1 MITAASPEEAVS
13 APLPRRPATATAA
26 VLAAPFVLA
35 AIAVN
40 RWFETGRFIAAG
52 DIAPFI
58 RTGFERDLFELWN
71 HRVSG
76 SGSATTVVGH
86 AFEVALLVVTDA
98 AGVPA
103 TTAQRLQYG
112 FVVALAVAGAMYLA
126 GAVTRAPVAVAAA
139 GVFAVFNPLSTS
151 LLPNP
156 LPLVAVGTAGF
167 LGGLVLR
174 AAVDR
179 RPPAV
184 AAAIAL
190 LPASYLALNP
200 PLLALLPLWVLAMA
214 VPAYGIGGGAGV
226 ARSARY
232 LAVSAPV
239 AVVVNLWWAVPTG
252 LTLLG
257 TDGGV
262 DSVAVTDVSAWAWTH
277 ARASVANVMTLTATW
292 IWGSADYAPWSERL
306 DRPSL
311 AWSRYAL
318 PALAL
323 AAPVV
328 VGGRERRAAASLL
341 PVGLAAILVMKG
353 LHEPLADL
361 NRALYDV
368 VPASWLFREPVPKIG
383 VALVLVYAV
392 LAGLAIAAVEAMVRR
407 RRGPGWA
414 AGAAAACVAA
424 PLLAALPLLDG
435 SVIPG
440 ARGLLP
446 GAHVRVPEGWHR
458 LADAVNRDRAV
469 DKVLVLPLGEYYQMP
484 TKWGFYGTDTTPSQ
498 LLTVPVIQRHAGAY
512 FGAPQAFEDAV
523 TRTEEALL
531 DGDVESARRLLQ
543 DLSATHVVLR
553 DDLDRDFPG
562 VVIADPDRLS
572 QALES
577 MATSSADFGVARL
590 FSVATP
596 MRVSLDAPTGDVP
609 LSWRSNGPGEYV
621 VRLPGPTTATLILRE
636 GFSPN
641 WALTGADARHR
652 RALGYAN
659 GWQVTTTEDKVVR
672 LVYRPS
678 QLASL
683 AGLVSLLGATAL
695 GVTLVMRAWT
705 RRGRWSGARTAGP
718 RRNRWRAPRRPRASV
733 KRDRPS
739 VPAGG

>member
-1 MITAASPEEAVS
+1 MITAAAAEEAAAAS
-13 APLPRRPATATAA
+13 PPRRPAAATAA
-26 VLAAPFVLA
+26 VLAVPFVLA

-86 AFEVALLVVTDA
+86 TFEVALLAVTDA
-98 AGVPA
+98 VGIPA
-103 TTAQRLQYG
+103 TVAQRLQYG
-112 FVVALAVAGAMYLA
+112 LVVALAVAGAMYLA
-126 GAVTRAPVAVAAA
+126 RAVTRAPVAVAAA

-167 LGGLVLR
+167 LGGLVIR
-174 AAVDR
+174 AAAGR

-184 AAAIAL
+184 AVAVAL

-200 PLLALLPLWVLAMA
+200 PLLALVPLWVLAMA
-214 VPAYGIGGGAGV
+214 VPAYGIAGGAGL
-226 ARSARY
+226 ARAARY
-232 LAVSAPV
+232 LAVAAPA

-292 IWGSADYAPWSERL
+292 TWGSADYAPWSERL
-306 DRPSL
+306 DGPSL
-311 AWSRYAL
+311 AWARYAL

-323 AAPVV
+323 VAPVV
-328 VGGRERRAAASLL
+328 VAGRERRAAASLL

-368 VPASWLFREPVPKIG
+368 VPAFWLFREPVPKIG

-392 LAGLAIAAVEAMVRR
+392 LAGLAVAALEATVRR

-440 ARGLLP
+440 ARGLFP

-458 LADAVNRDRAV
+458 LANAVNGDPAV

-484 TKWGFYGTDTTPSQ
+484 TTWGFYGTDATPSQ

-512 FGAPQAFEDAV
+512 FGAPEAFEETV

-531 DGDVESARRLLQ
+531 EGDVESARRLLR

-553 DDLDRDFPG
+553 YDLDRDFPG
-562 VVIADPDRLS
+562 RVIADPGRLRR
-572 QALES
+572 ALES
-577 MATSSADFGVARL
+577 MATSSAGFGVARL
-590 FSVATP
+590 FSVAPP
-596 MRVSLDAPTGDVP
+596 MRVSLDGPTGEVP
-609 LSWRSNGPGEYV
+609 LSWTGDGPGEYV
-621 VRLPGPTTATLILRE
+621 VRLPGPATGTLVLRE

-641 WALTGADARHR
+641 WVLTGADARHQ

-659 GWQVTTTEDKVVR
+659 GWRVTATEGEVVR
-672 LVYRPS
+672 LSYRPS
-678 QLASL
+678 RTARL
-683 AGLVSLLGATAL
+683 AGRASLLGGGAL
-695 GVTLVMRAWT
+695 LAALVVSAG
-705 RRGRWSGARTAGP
+705 RRRRRPSGDRTAGP
-718 RRNRWRAPRRPRASV
+718 RRSRWPGRPRPPASA
-733 KRDRPS
+733 RPDRPS